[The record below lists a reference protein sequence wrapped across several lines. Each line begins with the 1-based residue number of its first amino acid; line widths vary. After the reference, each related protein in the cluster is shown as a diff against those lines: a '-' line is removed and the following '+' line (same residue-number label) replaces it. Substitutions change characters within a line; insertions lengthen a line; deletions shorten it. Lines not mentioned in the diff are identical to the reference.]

1 MVISAGFKETDEV
14 GAELEKQL
22 VDICKEFDIK
32 LVGPN
37 CLGIMNTY
45 NDMNASFS
53 SDIAKKGHIAFMTQ
67 SGAIFAAILDYA
79 DKKNIGFSR
88 IVSLGNKA
96 GINETDCLINF
107 MDDDN
112 TGVIA
117 GYLEGIVDGPGIY
130 GSQ

>member
-1 MVISAGFKETDEV
+1 
-14 GAELEKQL
+14 
-22 VDICKEFDIK
+22 
-32 LVGPN
+32 
-37 CLGIMNTY
+37 MNTY

-53 SDIAKKGHIAFMTQ
+53 SDIAKKGNIAFMTQ

-96 GINETDCLINF
+96 GINETDCLKNF

-112 TGVIA
+112 TGVIT